1 MAGGVLHA
9 SGDLKCQRLEAVD
22 DFAQSRHPF
31 VVTGE
36 RSPVLDGGDAQPRPE
51 ADEGMGVV
59 EVAQQERWTVKA
71 LAVTPL
77 RPTRTSGARTRPP
90 RQCSRSTSCGC
101 SVSPRPPLPTVSA
114 APRLPLQAADFL
126 PERVARWTLAAPALG
141 VIVLSRLF
149 SQRTRTRRGSRLMTS
164 SIVPVRG
171 GWPTRSL
178 SITRWSPSL
187 TFLPPPIPF
196 PRSRP
201 APGSLPG

>member
-1 MAGGVLHA
+1 
-9 SGDLKCQRLEAVD
+9 
-22 DFAQSRHPF
+22 
-31 VVTGE
+31 
-36 RSPVLDGGDAQPRPE
+36 
-51 ADEGMGVV
+51 
-59 EVAQQERWTVKA
+59 ERWTVKA

-77 RPTRTSGARTRPP
+77 RPLGPAAPELVLQVRFHAP
-90 RQCSRSTSCGC
+90 RRVGGVRLHGLLFLPSR
-101 SVSPRPPLPTVSA
+101 R